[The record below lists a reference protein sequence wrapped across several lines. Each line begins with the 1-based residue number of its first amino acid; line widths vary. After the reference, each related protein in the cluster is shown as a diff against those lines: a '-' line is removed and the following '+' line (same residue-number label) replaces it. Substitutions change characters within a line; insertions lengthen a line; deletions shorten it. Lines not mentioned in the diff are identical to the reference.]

1 LTKLLPS
8 VRMILSQPCLFEH
21 IWQAV
26 FVLKNRP
33 KKKGEV
39 LSNKIPKVRLA
50 LSVLS
55 LLPLPLDMNLL
66 ELIMGL
72 CIDINLDMLL
82 LPA

>member
-1 LTKLLPS
+1 MLL
-8 VRMILSQPCLFEH
+8 Q
-21 IWQAV
+21 
-26 FVLKNRP
+26 
-33 KKKGEV
+33 
-39 LSNKIPKVRLA
+39 LA

-72 CIDINLDMLL
+72 CLDINLDMLL

>member
-1 LTKLLPS
+1 MQLYLEPLKGKLGQE
-8 VRMILSQPCLFEH
+8 RMLLQ
-21 IWQAV
+21 
-26 FVLKNRP
+26 
-33 KKKGEV
+33 
-39 LSNKIPKVRLA
+39 LA

-72 CIDINLDMLL
+72 CLDINLDMLL